1 MPILP
6 FRSSVLAV
14 VFLTM
19 GCAVAF
25 HALHALAGIARPA
38 LDGFVKDGIYTAIEL
53 VAVAVCGAR
62 AVLRRQDRTAW
73 ALIALGL
80 LTWSGGDLVW
90 TVWLNDLANP
100 PYPSI
105 ADPLYLA
112 MYPAMYVA
120 IVLLVRS
127 QFRHVD
133 MAMWLDGVV
142 VGLTLAAIGAALI
155 FPAILGASSG
165 DTGGSRSTSRMR

>member
-1 MPILP
+1 MPILQP
-6 FRSSVLAV
+6 RSRVLAV

-25 HALHALAGIARPA
+25 HALHALAGVGHPA

-62 AVLRRQDRTAW
+62 AVLRRRDRAAW
-73 ALIALGL
+73 ALIAVGL

-90 TVWLNDLANP
+90 TVWLNDLASP

-133 MAMWLDGVV
+133 MAMWRNCDRTSSTIATYMAGYIARYR
-142 VGLTLAAIGAALI
+142 GSAIEG
-155 FPAILGASSG
+155 
-165 DTGGSRSTSRMR
+165 